1 MTSNNYL
8 ESLEPNYFN
17 MNLPF
22 VTIGVLTYNSSE
34 FIIETLESIKA
45 QTYPRLILQI
55 SDDCSTD
62 NTIELCENW
71 IEKNKER
78 FEKTKIIVPDHNTG
92 VSGNANRDWDACETE
107 WLKEIAGDDLL
118 MPNCIEDSLKFV
130 EEHSDAILVF
140 SKVRCFGVSKER
152 CKRHEERIFD
162 YSFFN
167 MSPDEQFE
175 RIKYASCLPTTS
187 AFYNITKLRQ
197 YGLRHDERIPLLE
210 DRPKWLNAIRMG
222 IKFHF
227 FDKETVL
234 YRLHEESLSNTS
246 ILSPKFY
253 ESTRLAFFYYA
264 FQKLYQKDQEDA
276 IKEAVRLEMEQYKK
290 LVNTRVARD
299 KYYRLSVY
307 RIIDIFK
314 RIVRRI
320 K

>member
-1 MTSNNYL
+1 
-8 ESLEPNYFN
+8 
-17 MNLPF
+17 MNQPI
-22 VTIGVLTYNSSE
+22 VTIGVITYNSSE
-34 FIIETLESIKA
+34 YIIENLESIKA

-62 NTIELCENW
+62 NTIDLCKKW
-71 IEKNKER
+71 IDENKER
-78 FEKTKIIVPDHNTG
+78 FEKTKIIVSDHNTG

-107 WLKEIAGDDLL
+107 WLKEFAGDDLL
-118 MPNCIEDSLKFV
+118 MPNCIEDNIKYV
-130 EEHSDAILVF
+130 EEHKDAVLVF
-140 SKVRCFGVSKER
+140 SKVKCFGVSEER
-152 CKRHEERIFD
+152 CKRHEEKIFD
-162 YSFFN
+162 YSFFK
-167 MSPDEQFE
+167 MSPNEQFE

-222 IKFHF
+222 IIFHY
-227 FDKETVL
+227 FDKETVR
-234 YRLHEESLSNTS
+234 YRLHEKSLSNTS

-264 FQKLYQKDQEDA
+264 FHELYQKNQDDA
-276 IKEAVRLEMEQYKK
+276 INEAVRLEMEQYKK
-290 LVNTRVARD
+290 LVNTMVARD
-299 KYYRLSVY
+299 KYYRLSIY

-314 RIVRRI
+314 RIIRRI

>member
-1 MTSNNYL
+1 
-8 ESLEPNYFN
+8 
-17 MNLPF
+17 MNQPI
-22 VTIGVLTYNSSE
+22 VTIGVITYNSSE
-34 FIIETLESIKA
+34 YIIENLESIKA

-62 NTIELCENW
+62 NTIDLCKKW
-71 IEKNKER
+71 IDENKER
-78 FEKTKIIVPDHNTG
+78 FEKTKIIVSDHNTG

-107 WLKEIAGDDLL
+107 WLKEFAGDDLL
-118 MPNCIEDSLKFV
+118 MPNCIEDNMKYV
-130 EEHSDAILVF
+130 EEHPDAVLVF
-140 SKVRCFGVSKER
+140 SIVKCFGVSEER
-152 CKRHEERIFD
+152 CKRHEEIIFD
-162 YSFFN
+162 YSFFQ
-167 MSPDEQFE
+167 MSPNEQYE

-197 YGLRHDERIPLLE
+197 CGLRHDERIPLLE

-264 FQKLYQKDQEDA
+264 FHELYQKDQDDA

-290 LVNTRVARD
+290 LV
-299 KYYRLSVY
+299 YYRKAKDHFYNYSLF
-307 RIIDIFK
+307 RIIDFIK
-314 RIVRRI
+314 SIVRL
-320 K
+320 